1 MEKENITI
9 LILGDIIGNP
19 GIEQVFIKLASLK
32 KREHIDLV
40 VANGENSDE
49 GFGITEQIISQLK
62 NSGVDIITSG
72 NHIWSN
78 RDAGNLLDGYDF
90 LLRPANYPDAPG
102 KGHCIIDLNGI
113 RIGVINLIGRYFMTP
128 LDCPFQVLQKLLK
141 KEVKNCPVILIDF
154 HAESSQEKQSLAYD
168 FDGSVSFVAGTH
180 THVQTADEK
189 ILPSGTGYITDVGMC
204 GGIDSVIGME
214 REGILEK
221 IMTQTNVPFTPSR
234 QQGRLQGIIVKVNSS
249 TGKTIDLKRVNI

>member
-1 MEKENITI
+1 MEKDIITI
-9 LILGDIIGNP
+9 LILGDIIGSP

-32 KREHIDLV
+32 KREHIDIV
-40 VANGENSDE
+40 IANGENSDE

-62 NSGVDIITSG
+62 NSGVDVITSG

-78 RDAGNLLDGYDF
+78 RDAGMLLDQYDY

-102 KGHCIIDLNGI
+102 KGYCTLEFNGI
-113 RIGVINLIGRYFMTP
+113 RICVINLIGRYHMTP
-128 LDCPFQVLQKLLK
+128 LDCPFQVLSKLMK
-141 KEVKNCPVILIDF
+141 KQAKNCQAVIVDF
-154 HAESSQEKQSLAYD
+154 HAESSQEKQALAYD
-168 FDGSVSFVAGTH
+168 FDGQVSFVAGTH
-180 THVQTADEK
+180 THVQTADDK

-234 QQGRLQGIIVKVNSS
+234 EQGRLQGVLVKIDTNS
-249 TGKTIDLKRVNI
+249 GKTVNLQRLNI